1 MLLSEILHADV
12 IRTSLDATT
21 KNEAIEE
28 LVDVLVEAHEIPIA
42 LRDHVLHT
50 VNEREES
57 MSTGMEHG
65 IALPHGSSE
74 KIEDIIGAIAILPKG
89 IEFESLDGLP
99 ARILILIV
107 LPRRNFQGHVS
118 TLAGI
123 AHLMGNA
130 AFRESILSATDV
142 PAVLSLIE
150 DAEDK
155 HVTADKT

>member
-1 MLLSEILHADV
+1 MLLSEILHAGV
-12 IRTSLDATT
+12 IRTHLNATT
-21 KNEAIEE
+21 KDAAIEE
-28 LVDVLVEAHEIPIA
+28 LVDILVEAHEIPIA

-65 IALPHGSSE
+65 IALPHGSSD
-74 KIEDIIGAIAILPKG
+74 KIEDIIGAIAVLPKG

-99 ARILILIV
+99 ARIFILLV
-107 LPRRNFQGHVS
+107 LPRRNFRGHVS

-130 AFRESILSATDV
+130 AFRESLLDATDV
-142 PAVLSLIE
+142 PAVLNLIE

-155 HVTADKT
+155 NGV